1 MAPAKFDKDW
11 IPKFEPL
18 RCSRPDCKAVICG
31 SIYKSQGKNSE
42 SSTICEDC
50 YWRFHHGRPSASS
63 YVKVYKHCVLRES
76 VSSETSRSICLCR
89 DVDHLD
95 TSGKPT
101 SLFPVGRTAKHV
113 DVAGTGTPQCGLL
126 KLGEAVATAKY
137 NGLEEVAGQKG
148 VRVLKAEEKQRRR
161 SYKTGIDAAKY
172 EAMLRERPTDPGD
185 DDDVPIFTRQ
195 FADTN
200 PFGHVH
206 MSIRVGPLVVENGV
220 AQYVPSCSPL

>member
-1 MAPAKFDKDW
+1 M
-11 IPKFEPL
+11 
-18 RCSRPDCKAVICG
+18 
-31 SIYKSQGKNSE
+31 YKSQGNNSE

-63 YVKVYKHCVLRES
+63 YVKAYKHCVLRES

-148 VRVLKAEEKQRRR
+148 VRVLKVEEKQRRR

-185 DDDVPIFTRQ
+185 DDDVPSFIRQ

-206 MSIRVGPLVVENGV
+206 MSLRVGPLVVENGV
-220 AQYVPSCSPL
+220 AQYVLS